1 MFKVDRGKVS
11 ISSMEFYGYHGC
23 LPEERRDGQPYFVD
37 VDMYL
42 DLERAGI
49 HDELAATADYSKV
62 FEIAKAAVE
71 GVPRNLIE
79 AVAFDIA
86 RRVMEGFS
94 PDKVTVR
101 VRKPNPPVGGK
112 ALSAE
117 VEISLIRSE

>member
-23 LPEERRDGQPYFVD
+23 LPKERRAGQPYFVD

-42 DLERAGI
+42 DLEKAGT

-62 FEIAKAAVE
+62 FEIAKSVVE
-71 GVPRNLIE
+71 GEPRNLIE
-79 AVAFDIA
+79 AVSFDIA
-86 RRVMEGFS
+86 RRVMQDFS

-112 ALSAE
+112 ALFAEAE
-117 VEISLIRSE
+117 VSLIRGE